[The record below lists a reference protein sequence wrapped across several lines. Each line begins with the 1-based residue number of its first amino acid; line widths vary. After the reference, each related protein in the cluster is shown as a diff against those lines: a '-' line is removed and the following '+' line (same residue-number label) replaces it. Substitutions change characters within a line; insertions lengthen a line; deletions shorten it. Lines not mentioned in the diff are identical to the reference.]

1 MAIPNTT
8 YRILV
13 EKLGDADPDE
23 FVGNEGE
30 VFYDP
35 NSPELKLS
43 DGETVGG
50 ISIGGSGSGGLTAN
64 DVGEDSY
71 ELQLS
76 DEDKLIDGS
85 AIERVVSN
93 SQNITWTN
101 YAPY

>member
-13 EKLGDADPDE
+13 EKLGDVDPDV

-50 ISIGGSGSGGLTAN
+50 RST
-64 DVGEDSY
+64 D
-71 ELQLS
+71 
-76 DEDKLIDGS
+76 
-85 AIERVVSN
+85 
-93 SQNITWTN
+93 WTN